1 MAKTPPIPKEQR
13 AFHGERPDI
22 TGGDHDR
29 RDSVTN
35 AQSADPGDADVNT
48 AEQGR
53 YGNIRQNLTNQHKVQ
68 DR

>member
-1 MAKTPPIPKEQR
+1 MAKTPPIPKEQQSFR
-13 AFHGERPDI
+13 GERADI
-22 TGGDHDR
+22 AGGDRDR

-48 AEQGR
+48 DEQGR